1 VRKRLVLSTI
11 LIVLVV
17 LAAIAVPIGL
27 LVYRAAEE
35 ELRGRLQTQASQ
47 IVDDLA
53 ADAAAGRPFDLAE
66 VSAGLT
72 DTDGIRIVTADGTV
86 LLQQSGG
93 DLDDPLTVVEVGPE
107 GIRIELSGDTGSLNE
122 RFGGQLATLGLLA
135 LGAVLAAAALAALQ
149 ARQLA
154 RPLERLATS
163 AARIG
168 DGDFSTTS
176 MPTTKISE
184 IDRIG
189 LALQQSA
196 NRVDRL
202 LAMERSFTADA
213 THQLRTG
220 LAGILMR
227 FELLSTHRD
236 RGVRRDAE
244 AGLKQTEQL
253 NRTIDE
259 LLASVRDTTLRER
272 GEFDLVELVDTH
284 VTEWQPRFAG
294 AGRTIAVVTASQRPV
309 VGTKGLAG
317 QVLDILVDNALKHGR
332 GAVTLL
338 IDGASVLVIDQGT
351 GLSDEHARR
360 AFDAPTDPAAAHG
373 RGLPLARRLAEVDG
387 GFVEI
392 VHPRPLRIRYRLT
405 PAGSEPVRL
414 GTVIGDDPPQVVD
427 RTPERTDREPSLSA
441 STTTTPPSDT

>member
-1 VRKRLVLSTI
+1 MRKRLVLSTI

-17 LAAIAVPIGL
+17 LAALAVPIGL
-27 LVYRAAEE
+27 LVYRAAED
-35 ELRGRLQTQASQ
+35 ELRGQLEEQSAQ
-47 IVDDLA
+47 IVRDLT
-53 ADAAAGRPFDLAE
+53 ADAAAGRPLDFEAVTSGLNSTDRLVITAPDGEVLFEQTGDDFDDP
-66 VSAGLT
+66 VSITQVGP
-72 DTDGIRIVTADGTV
+72 DGIR
-86 LLQQSGG
+86 
-93 DLDDPLTVVEVGPE
+93 VE
-107 GIRIELSGDTGSLNE
+107 LATDTGSLNE

-135 LGAVLAAAALAALQ
+135 LGAVLAAAGLAAIQ

-168 DGDFSTTS
+168 SGDFSTTT
-176 MPTTKISE
+176 MPHTRIPE
-184 IDRIG
+184 IDGIG
-189 LALQQSA
+189 QALQQSA

-220 LAGILMR
+220 IAGILMR

-236 RGVRRDAE
+236 RNVRRDAE
-244 AGLKQTEQL
+244 AGLLQTEQL

-259 LLASVRDTTLRER
+259 LLAAVRDTTLRER
-272 GEFDLVELVDTH
+272 GEFVLVELVDQH
-284 VTEWQPRFAG
+284 VAEWQPRFSAV
-294 AGRTIAVVTASQRPV
+294 GRTIAVVTASQEPV

-332 GAVTLL
+332 GAVTLM
-338 IDGASVLVIDQGT
+338 IEGTSVLVIDQGT
-351 GLSDEHARR
+351 GMTDEQAAR

-392 VHPRPLRIRYRLT
+392 VHPRPLRIRYRLASASAATGRLGAAVGEGVRQVPART
-405 PAGSEPVRL
+405 PADTL
-414 GTVIGDDPPQVVD
+414 
-427 RTPERTDREPSLSA
+427 REPSLSA
-441 STTTTPPSDT
+441 STTTAPPSDT